1 MELGAFSIS
10 LAVKDLK
17 ASRTAKM
24 CFDRLPSLVARL
36 LLLSWCLTLRPLVAQ
51 AASPGGTWQG
61 TWDSPS
67 GSVYTAVMQL
77 TVTPDGSIDGSIAWT
92 LKDTRRP
99 DLQPKI
105 GATGTEYVHGTY
117 DARCRVLAFA
127 GYRLDD
133 PRQVLGMD
141 HYQLILAPNGA
152 GLGGV
157 TGNDEGKGDT
167 WTGMLSL
174 RR

>member
-1 MELGAFSIS
+1 MY
-10 LAVKDLK
+10 
-17 ASRTAKM
+17 
-24 CFDRLPSLVARL
+24 FDRLQSRVARL
-36 LLLSWCLTLRPLVAQ
+36 IILSLFSTVRSLVAQ
-51 AASPGGTWQG
+51 APSPAGTWQG
-61 TWDSPS
+61 TWDSPN

-77 TVTPDGSIDGSIAWT
+77 TVTADGSADGSIAWT

-117 DARCRVLAFA
+117 DARCHVLAFA
-127 GYRLDD
+127 GYKLDD
-133 PRQVLGMD
+133 PKQVLGMD

-152 GLGGV
+152 ALSGV

-167 WTGMLSL
+167 WTGILSL
-174 RR
+174 RH